1 MKKIIALL
9 IVTTTLLTSCDSLK
23 PGAGK
28 ISEGK
33 ISYNID
39 LSGSEMGMLE
49 KQLLQMA
56 KLNISFK
63 EAMMKT
69 EFDLGMMA
77 TTVVVDGSA
86 KSGLM
91 LISAMGNKTAAKMTA
106 DDLQKQEKAKGT
118 YTVEYSDETKEIAG
132 YKCKKATLK
141 MENGANLTLYYS
153 EEIQPAKM
161 NSDFTFSEL
170 KGFPLEMQMD
180 MQGMKFNMIASSVD
194 GTALPADNFSMAIPE
209 GYTETTMAQFGAGLG
224 GGGAN

>member
-9 IVTTTLLTSCDSLK
+9 ILTTTLFTACDSLK
-23 PGAGK
+23 SGAGK

-33 ISYNID
+33 ISYKID
-39 LSGSEMGMLE
+39 LSSSEMGMLE

-63 EAMMKT
+63 DAMMKT
-69 EFDLGMMA
+69 EFDMGMMG
-77 TTVVVDGSA
+77 TTVVVDGNT

-91 LISAMGNKTAAKMTA
+91 LFNAMGNKTAAKMTTA
-106 DDLQKQEKAKGT
+106 DLSQKEKAKGT

-132 YKCKKATLK
+132 YKCKKAMLK
-141 MENGANLTLYYS
+141 MENGANLTLFYS
-153 EEIQPAKM
+153 EDIQPAKM
-161 NSDFTFSEL
+161 NTDFTYSEI

-180 MQGMKFNMIASSVD
+180 MNGMKFNMVASSVE
-194 GTALPADNFSMAIPE
+194 GAALSADNFSMAIPE
-209 GYTETTMAQFGAGLG
+209 GYTETTMAQFSGMM

>member
-1 MKKIIALL
+1 MKQLIALL
-9 IVTTTLLTSCDSLK
+9 LISTTLFTSCDSLK
-23 PGAGK
+23 SGAGK

-33 ISYNID
+33 IAYKID

-63 EAMMKT
+63 DAMMKT
-69 EFDLGMMA
+69 EFDLGMMG
-77 TTVVVDGSA
+77 TTIIVDGNT

-91 LISAMGNKTAAKMTA
+91 LFNAMGNKTAAKMTTE
-106 DDLQKQEKAKGT
+106 DLAEKEKAKGK

-141 MENGANLTLYYS
+141 MENGANLILYYS
-153 EEIQPAKM
+153 EDIQPAKM
-161 NSDFTFSEL
+161 NTDFTYTEI

-180 MQGMKFNMIASSVD
+180 MQGMKFNMVAGSVD
-194 GTALPADNFSMAIPE
+194 GNPLPADHFSMAIPE
-209 GYTETTMAQFGAGLG
+209 GYTETTMAKFGSMM